1 VEPSLPATPSSPT
14 PEPNPLPGPPAS
26 SWPFW
31 VAAGLVLLPG
41 LMGLTGNTELAAI
54 GALLVA
60 PVGSVAAG
68 IVLGIRLGKTPGTKA
83 LLSCALIAACLVA
96 SESIAAAGCAVSNPR
111 FNFH

>member
-1 VEPSLPATPSSPT
+1 MDPSPPTIPSSPT
-14 PEPNPLPGPPAS
+14 PDPTPPAAS

-41 LMGLTGNTELAAI
+41 LMGLTGNSNLASI

-68 IVLGIRLGKTPGTKA
+68 IVLGIRLGSTPGRRA
-83 LLSCALIAACLVA
+83 LLSCSLIVACLIA
-96 SESIAAAGCAVSNPR
+96 SETIAALGCSASNPS
-111 FNFH
+111 FNVH